1 MGGGEGGGSLG
12 LGPSPPLPPGQL
24 VRDHLAPFPVGKGAQ
39 VVMGHPVNGAWEPSW
54 AQGGGQRRRARATRG
69 AATAR
74 GRGGPR
80 RSYGLAGRSALD
92 ESGPLS
98 EQQPVQNT
106 LFTRGGG
113 VQGARAGRRAR
124 GCGPRSRGPWER
136 PRRRG
141 PTPRSF
147 GRSPGASGSEAAGTH
162 RPVWQDPALRCAGQN
177 LKPKPPRGPLY
188 LLPEQNRPCWRAYAR
203 ATAAARRQT
212 ELVTS

>member
-1 MGGGEGGGSLG
+1 MRMSGAG
-12 LGPSPPLPPGQL
+12 
-24 VRDHLAPFPVGKGAQ
+24 RDAKSWSKSSKLLA
-39 VVMGHPVNGAWEPSW
+39 VNGAQEPSC
-54 AQGGGQRRRARATRG
+54 AQGRRRRRHTRATRG
-69 AATAR
+69 AARAR
-74 GRGGPR
+74 GRGGPLL
-80 RSYGLAGRSALD
+80 SNGLAGRSALN

-98 EQQPVQNT
+98 EQRPAQNT

-177 LKPKPPRGPLY
+177 LKPKPRRDPSS
-188 LLPEQNRPCWRAYAR
+188 E
-203 ATAAARRQT
+203 ARRRVVLRG
-212 ELVTS
+212 EARRGAWRS